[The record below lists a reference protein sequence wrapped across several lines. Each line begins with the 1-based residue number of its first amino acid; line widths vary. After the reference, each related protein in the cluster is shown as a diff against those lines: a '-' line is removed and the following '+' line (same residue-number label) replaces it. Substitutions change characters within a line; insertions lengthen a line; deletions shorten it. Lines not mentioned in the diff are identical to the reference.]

1 MNDIRD
7 IKGLVPIPHGWWWL
21 WVLLAAAAG
30 IALWLYLRRRAKPET
45 AVVEPRLTPYERAIR
60 ALQLLLDEKLIEREE
75 INAFYTQLSDIV
87 RRYLEGRFRL
97 RAPERT
103 TEEFL
108 YEVARD
114 NTLMQEHKDLLG
126 SFLQESDLVKFAR
139 FQPEQTDMRRA
150 FEAAR
155 KFIEDTRPDVQ
166 QEAALATEL

>member
-1 MNDIRD
+1 MADIRD
-7 IKGLVPIPHGWWWL
+7 IKGLVPIPHGWWLL
-21 WVLLAAAAG
+21 WALLAVAVAV
-30 IALWLYLRRRAKPET
+30 ALWLYLRKRAKPET
-45 AVVEPRLTPYERAIR
+45 AVVEPPLTPYEQAIQ
-60 ALQLLLDEKLIEREE
+60 ALQQLLDENLIERGEVD
-75 INAFYTQLSDIV
+75 AFYTRLSDIV
-87 RRYLEGRFRL
+87 RQYLEDRFHL

-126 SFLQESDLVKFAR
+126 RFLRESDLVKFAR

-155 KFIEDTRPDVQ
+155 KFIEDTRPAVQ
-166 QEAALATEL
+166 QEALAAAEL